1 METMPAT
8 QHQSPA
14 RERTAYVTMLCHGD
28 GYLPGVEALGHS
40 IVHSGSTRARVVM
53 VTPEVSDEA
62 CERLT
67 EQGFEVRRVPWL
79 ERSGAEARMFRRFG
93 HTYNK
98 LHAFGLTDF
107 ERVVLM
113 DADTL
118 VVRNIDDLFDR
129 PHISAAPD
137 FLLPDR
143 FNSGV
148 LVLEPSRARYDE
160 MLQSLGRLP
169 SYDGGDQGFL
179 NAFFAGWFR
188 AAPAHRLPVGYN
200 LPQFIYQFMRAQ
212 PCFAEYLA
220 AELRVIHY
228 SVQKPWLNKATLV
241 GGAALWWSTFYGARG
256 NESEAWRVR
265 VHEAADWSFE
275 TALRSVLG

>member
-1 METMPAT
+1 MDAMPVSHYT
-8 QHQSPA
+8 EPNPA
-14 RERTAYVTMLCHGD
+14 RTAYVTMLCNGD
-28 GYLPGVEALGHS
+28 GYAPGVEALGHS
-40 IVHSGSTRARVVM
+40 LVHSGSTRARVVM

-62 CERLT
+62 CARLAG
-67 EQGFEVRRVPWL
+67 QGFDVRRVPWL
-79 ERSGAEARMFRRFG
+79 GRSAREARMFARFG

-118 VVRNIDDLFDR
+118 VVRNIDDLFSR
-129 PHISAAPD
+129 PHVAAAPD

-148 LVLEPSRARYDE
+148 LVLEPSRATYEHLLD
-160 MLQSLGRLP
+160 SLDAVP

-179 NAFFAGWFR
+179 NAYFSGWFG
-188 AAPAHRLPVGYN
+188 APAAHRLPVGYN

-212 PCFAEYLA
+212 PCFADYLA

-228 SVQKPWLNKATLV
+228 SVQKPWLTKATLV
-241 GGAALWWSTFYGARG
+241 GGAALWWSMFYGARG
-256 NESEAWRVR
+256 GDAEAWRVR